1 MTHFLT
7 HVFDKIVF
15 KIHLSGS
22 EKFHTHMYMW
32 KWHDSWAWNC
42 NTFISYNFF
51 LAMMEAFHVH
61 FRLETI
67 KESHKKFEI
76 EFVKNCH
83 LPNLIELPAYGYFS
97 LISRP
102 LFLYS
107 FHNKITMSIC
117 VFMCWH
123 DRFDFFQLRW
133 FCNSWGFK

>member
-22 EKFHTHMYMW
+22 EKFHTHIYVKVTWFLSMKLQYIYFLW
-32 KWHDSWAWNC
+32 
-42 NTFISYNFF
+42 FF

-61 FRLETI
+61 FHLETI
-67 KESHKKFEI
+67 KESHKKFQI